1 VDQIYKDFT
10 SAIINAYKFF
20 ETYAKVDNFVYDK
33 PRIYFLRHGEAN
45 KGTDPELT
53 KDSVTAMQDPA
64 FIERVLRVNPDV
76 IYSSP
81 LLRAQQTAQR
91 AQEIMKTYRG
101 KDIKIII
108 DKNLEEGPTTMKSY
122 ETIMAKEG

>member
-10 SAIINAYKFF
+10 SAIINAYKFL

-33 PRIYFLRHGEAN
+33 PRIYMLRHGESVGN
-45 KGTDPELT
+45 GTDPELT
-53 KDSVTAMQDPA
+53 KDSIKAMQENS
-64 FIERVLRVNPDV
+64 FIERILRVNPDI

-91 AQEIMKTYRG
+91 AQEIMKIYRN
-101 KDIKIII
+101 KDIEIVI
-108 DKNLEEGPTTMKSY
+108 DKNLEE
-122 ETIMAKEG
+122 